1 VTDTVPPPPVVARP
15 GQAYEAA
22 RLRWASI
29 ADAPRLAL
37 LWRVAYPDDA
47 VSAAEMTAWLEHG
60 GALTLQDGTGRILAA
75 MRWREEGSGWR
86 VDRVATRPEERGQ
99 GYGRWLATK
108 VEALAIRQNVPHLLL
123 VLPCDDDGQVAYYRR
138 LGYQV
143 VADAAESSGRTLRK
157 VVGGTWQTKAPTA
170 ANA

>member
-22 RLRWASI
+22 RLRWAAI
-29 ADAPRLAL
+29 ADAPRLTL
-37 LWRVAYPDDA
+37 LWRLAYPDDV
-47 VSAAEMTAWLEHG
+47 VSATDMTAWLEHG
-60 GALTLQDGTGRILAA
+60 GALTLQDGSGRILAA
-75 MRWREEGSGWR
+75 MRWRDEGSGWR

-123 VLPCDDDGQVAYYRR
+123 ELPSGDDGQVAYYERM
-138 LGYQV
+138 GYQV
-143 VADAAESSGRTLRK
+143 VGDAAEASPKTLRK
-157 VVGGTWQTKAPTA
+157 VVGGTWQTKATTA
-170 ANA
+170 GSA

>member
-1 VTDTVPPPPVVARP
+1 VTDTVPPPPVVTRP

-22 RLRWASI
+22 RLRWAST

-37 LWRVAYPDDA
+37 LWRLAYPDDL
-47 VSAAEMTAWLEHG
+47 VSAADMAGWLDHG

-123 VLPCDDDGQVAYYRR
+123 ELPCGDVEQVAYYLR
-138 LGYQV
+138 LGYEV
-143 VADAAESSGRTLRK
+143 VPDAAETSPRTLRK
-157 VVGGTWQTKAPTA
+157 VVGGTWQTKATTLGSA
-170 ANA
+170 